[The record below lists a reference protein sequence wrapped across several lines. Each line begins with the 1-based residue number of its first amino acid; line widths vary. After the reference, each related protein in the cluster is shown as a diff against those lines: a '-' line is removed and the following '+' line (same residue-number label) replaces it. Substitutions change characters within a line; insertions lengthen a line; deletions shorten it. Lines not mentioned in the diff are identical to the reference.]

1 MGSVRNPNASAWVPS
16 GTQFPLLT
24 TALIVPF
31 GMRPGP
37 DDDRP
42 QPGAE
47 FPGNPRP
54 AWHLT
59 FNGAVAPHHSSS
71 LGVAMNDFWAIFITV
86 VVFAVLFLIVKG
98 VERIER

>member
-16 GTQFPLLT
+16 GSQFPLLAP
-24 TALIVPF
+24 ALIVPF

-37 DDDRP
+37 DGRP
-42 QPGAE
+42 QPGAV
-47 FPGNPRP
+47 FPGNRRP

-59 FNGAVAPHHSSS
+59 FNGAVAPHHSSSS